1 MDMLNYSELY
11 ALQDKVM
18 SLVFR
23 TENIFYLTGGTCL
36 GRFYVEKR
44 YSDALDFFTN
54 TTSRYAF
61 AVRNIKAELQKHFI
75 LSAELEAR
83 DFTRFRINRTLQIDF
98 VNDKTY
104 RDGDPQITPKGFII
118 DNILNILSNKLT
130 AVIGRDNPKDVF
142 DIFLIAAYYN
152 FSWEHILK
160 AAHLKAAFSDEEL
173 IVRLKTFPR
182 QLLNDIKIKDR
193 AFLDS
198 FDAEFPKLID
208 EIFRKA
214 EHKALN
220 I

>member
-44 YSDALDFFTN
+44 YSDDLDFFTN